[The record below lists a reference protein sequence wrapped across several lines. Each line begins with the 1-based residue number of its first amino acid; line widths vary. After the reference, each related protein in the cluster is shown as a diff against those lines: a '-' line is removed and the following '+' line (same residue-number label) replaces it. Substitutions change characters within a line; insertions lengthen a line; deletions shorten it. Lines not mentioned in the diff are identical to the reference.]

1 MHNPLRSEGD
11 VFRAVVIVG
20 IGAAAVIAVT
30 LLTRPAVGAALL
42 AAEVGL
48 GVGLLWR
55 GAQGGTS
62 HRAEV
67 AHRDDPT
74 YRVLVL
80 ANETVGG
87 RALLA
92 EIGNR
97 CKGRTSEILV
107 VVPALP
113 GSRME
118 HWTSDVDGAVEE
130 ARARLDDSLRRMD
143 AAGIN
148 ARGHVGDH
156 HETNASLED
165 ALGAFPADEVII
177 STHPDPRSGWL
188 RRDLIDRVRDAAGV
202 PVEHVV
208 VDLDADRAD
217 ATRTLVVANQ
227 TVGGEPLIGLLRGKA
242 NESPHRFIVISPQG
256 ESVDTGDAHERLA
269 HTLQRLHE
277 EGLEATGQVMDPDPF
292 TAIQNA
298 LQFYAVDEIVISTFP
313 STRSGWL
320 RNDLIARVQ
329 SSTGK
334 PVEHVVVNQSEA
346 EEGARA

>member
-1 MHNPLRSEGD
+1 MTAAPLRIL
-11 VFRAVVIVG
+11 VV
-20 IGAAAVIAVT
+20 
-30 LLTRPAVGAALL
+30 
-42 AAEVGL
+42 
-48 GVGLLWR
+48 
-55 GAQGGTS
+55 
-62 HRAEV
+62 
-67 AHRDDPT
+67 
-74 YRVLVL
+74 

-87 RALLA
+87 RAL
-92 EIGNR
+92 I
-97 CKGRTSEILV
+97 
-107 VVPALP
+107 
-113 GSRME
+113 
-118 HWTSDVDGAVEE
+118 DAVRKHAEE
-130 ARARLDDSLRRMD
+130 AHEQLRPFHVTVVCPQNQPKAGYVVYDETVRTAAQNRLETTLAQLREVGIEADGEIMDPDPYNATMD
-143 AAGIN
+143 AFGQY
-148 ARGHVGDH
+148 
-156 HETNASLED
+156 
-165 ALGAFPADEVII
+165 GADVIII
-177 STHPDPRSGWL
+177 STHPETRSGWL

-242 NESPHRFIVISPQG
+242 HESPHRFIVICPQG
-256 ESVDTGDAHERLA
+256 DSDDSGDAHERLA
-269 HTLQRLHE
+269 HTLQRMHD

-346 EEGARA
+346 KEGASA